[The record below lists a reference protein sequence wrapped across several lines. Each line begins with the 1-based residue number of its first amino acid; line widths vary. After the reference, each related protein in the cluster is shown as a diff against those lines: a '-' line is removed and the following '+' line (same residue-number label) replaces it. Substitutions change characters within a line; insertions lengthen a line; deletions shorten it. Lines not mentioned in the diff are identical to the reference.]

1 MEFVGKIKNSEL
13 LTEVFGRWPSFHD
26 SEVVEIIL
34 SRDKYSSE
42 YGPTLRAALYVF
54 DMTSEIDEK
63 GYYVLKNKS
72 IVWIQFLEVV
82 ELSLDDFNYQ
92 NVLWGLTI
100 IDVSGDQLERVKFE
114 VSFDSSFGIDAK
126 FKCFAIEVESV
137 EPYKPE
143 ESQV

>member
-26 SEVVEIIL
+26 SEVIEIIL
-34 SRDKYSSE
+34 SRDQYSSE
-42 YGPTLRAALYVF
+42 YGPTLRAAFYVF
-54 DMTSEIDEK
+54 EMTSDIDEK
-63 GYYVLKNKS
+63 EHYVLKNKS
-72 IVWIQFLEVV
+72 IVWMRFLEVV

-100 IDVSGDQLERVKFE
+100 IDVSGDQLERVKFD

-126 FKCFAIEVESV
+126 FRCLAIEVESV
-137 EPYKPE
+137 EPYKSE
-143 ESQV
+143 ES